1 MTLDVSSALPYGPL
15 EAHEVYFE
23 HDGPR
28 IFALRSRRF
37 LVYLLAIC
45 VDEDEESEEVRF
57 LYLAMSRDRFMQVRS
72 GQVSFLEAFEAAS
85 HGDIWI
91 VTEDYSAQ
99 PTVRANVVG
108 FADIAPDDLP
118 LPLARLNLQTPTV
131 QAFDPSEL
139 EVLAR
144 ETLRSIAA
152 IELDAD
158 GENLTEFPL
167 RALGKVG
174 TTLQEAIDALA
185 QEERGEPT
193 ERGAIKRET
202 TEEVQMSVVGLR
214 AASFVLLVGTDK
226 RGRFLE
232 RGDFV
237 AETLGRLVELVQA
250 GEDEGKLVTAMR
262 GYGPRARGKFTTL
275 LRAVAEA
282 GSGLGVHV
290 APVERPVRSALL
302 DVRQV
307 RRALS
312 IIEGVRPDIEELH
325 LDRVILTALN
335 TTRATFEVWDSVSGA
350 RYSGRVTSEAREMVE
365 GLRVGHSSY
374 VQVDLEIEI
383 DFAAI
388 GDEDSIRK
396 YFLKRISPLD

>member
-1 MTLDVSSALPYGPL
+1 M
-15 EAHEVYFE
+15 
-23 HDGPR
+23 
-28 IFALRSRRF
+28 
-37 LVYLLAIC
+37 
-45 VDEDEESEEVRF
+45 
-57 LYLAMSRDRFMQVRS
+57 
-72 GQVSFLEAFEAAS
+72 
-85 HGDIWI
+85 
-91 VTEDYSAQ
+91 
-99 PTVRANVVG
+99 
-108 FADIAPDDLP
+108 
-118 LPLARLNLQTPTV
+118 
-131 QAFDPSEL
+131 
-139 EVLAR
+139 
-144 ETLRSIAA
+144 
-152 IELDAD
+152 
-158 GENLTEFPL
+158 

-275 LRAVAEA
+275 LRAVTEA

-302 DVRQV
+302 DVHQV

-312 IIEGVRPDIEELH
+312 IIEGVRPEIEELH

-350 RYSGRVTSEAREMVE
+350 RYSGPVTREAREMVE